1 MTGSAQ
7 RKSLEPTVFRVDDAV
22 EKDTLVGSHCAKCDR
37 NYFPPRQWCAA
48 CFEPGCEE
56 IELSREGTLSSFALV
71 ERKQEYCLVEA
82 PYAFGEVRLPEGML
96 VYTTL
101 NITSEVAANGQIR
114 VYSTIDQDNFNV
126 LKTGQRARL
135 APLVIKKADDGAD
148 IVAYSF
154 DIVEGA

>member
-1 MTGSAQ
+1 MAGNAQ

-48 CFEPGCEE
+48 CFEPGCVE

-82 PYAFGEVRLPEGML
+82 PYAFGEIRLPEGML

-101 NITSEVAANGQIR
+101 NITSEVATNGQVR

-154 DIVEGA
+154 DIVERA

>member
-1 MTGSAQ
+1 MAGNAR

-101 NITSEVAANGQIR
+101 NVTSEVAANGQVR

-135 APLVIKKADDGAD
+135 APLVIKRADDGAD
-148 IVAYSF
+148 IVAYNF

>member
-1 MTGSAQ
+1 MAENVR
-7 RKSLEPTVFRVDDAV
+7 RKSLEPTVFRVNDAV
-22 EKDTLVGSHCAKCDR
+22 VKDTLVGSHCAKCDR

-101 NITSEVAANGQIR
+101 NVTSEVAANGQVR

-126 LKTGQRARL
+126 LKTGQRAKL
-135 APLVIKKADDGAD
+135 APLVIKRDDDGAD

-154 DIVEGA
+154 DIVEGP